1 LFEIALEFRSPEED
15 VFMLLKDRIALVTGS
30 THNIGL
36 GIARA
41 FSREGAT
48 VIVHSRHEEDAKKIA
63 DEIGGDHCV
72 ADVANPAE
80 LAALFDHICKQHGR
94 LDILVN
100 SVAHSTSGG
109 VLDVSLDEW
118 NRIMTVNLT
127 GYFLCIQ
134 HAGKIMKEK
143 GGGAIINISAGS
155 GERSSPGGAAYSVS
169 KGAINSLTRQ
179 AAADLAPYRIR
190 VNGIISGL
198 VGTPI
203 GQKDM
208 GARKPDY
215 DMIPLRRIGQPE
227 DVAEAAVF
235 LASDRSSY
243 ITNTI
248 LPVDGGRLNAMTS
261 GSSR

>member
-1 LFEIALEFRSPEED
+1 
-15 VFMLLKDRIALVTGS
+15 MLLKEKIALVTGS

-41 FSREGAT
+41 FAREGAE
-48 VIVHSRHEEDAKKIA
+48 VVVHSRHEEDAKKIA
-63 DEIGGDHCV
+63 GEIGGDYFA
-72 ADVANPAE
+72 ADVSKPDE
-80 LAALFDHICKQHGR
+80 IAAMFDHIRERHER

-100 SVAHSTSGG
+100 SVAHSAKGG
-109 VLDVSLDEW
+109 VLDLSLEEW
-118 NRIMTVNLT
+118 NRIMTINLT

-134 HAGKIMKEK
+134 HAGKMMQEQ
-143 GGGAIINISAGS
+143 GSGNIINISAGS

-179 AAADLAPYRIR
+179 AAAVFAPHIR

-208 GARKPDY
+208 GNRQPEY
-215 DMIPLRRIGQPE
+215 DMIPLHRIGRPE

-235 LASDRSSY
+235 LASDKASY

-248 LPVDGGRLNAMTS
+248 LPVDGGRLNSMNS

>member
-1 LFEIALEFRSPEED
+1 MAKPEQ
-15 VFMLLKDRIALVTGS
+15 I
-30 THNIGL
+30 
-36 GIARA
+36 
-41 FSREGAT
+41 
-48 VIVHSRHEEDAKKIA
+48 
-63 DEIGGDHCV
+63 
-72 ADVANPAE
+72 
-80 LAALFDHICKQHGR
+80 AALFEHIEKQHGR

-100 SVAHSTSGG
+100 SVAHSTKGG
-109 VLDVSLDEW
+109 VLDTSLQEW
-118 NRIMTVNLT
+118 NRILAINLT

-134 HAGKIMKEK
+134 HAGKMMIAQ
-143 GGGAIINISAGS
+143 GGGSIINISAGS

-169 KGAINSLTRQ
+169 KGAINSLTKQ
-179 AAADLAPYRIR
+179 AAADLAPEIR

-198 VGTPI
+198 VGTPL

-208 GARKPDY
+208 GNRQPEY
-215 DMIPLRRIGQPE
+215 DIIPLRRIGHPE

-235 LASDRSSY
+235 LASDKASY